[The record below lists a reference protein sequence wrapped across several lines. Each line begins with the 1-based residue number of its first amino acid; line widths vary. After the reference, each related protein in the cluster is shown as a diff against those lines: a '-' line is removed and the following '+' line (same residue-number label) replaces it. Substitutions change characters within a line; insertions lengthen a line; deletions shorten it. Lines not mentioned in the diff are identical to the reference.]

1 MDNSSKISMTFWSED
16 VDKHIPKFVEGKVYA
31 ISNADIKRGGQYN
44 KTEHQCELMCNRTTQ
59 ITDCEDV
66 GNIKSYDINL
76 TSLSH
81 LAHEKSGGV
90 KTVYCVIYSIP
101 EVETIVRKDGG
112 ELKKIA
118 FKIVDSS

>member
-1 MDNSSKISMTFWSED
+1 
-16 VDKHIPKFVEGKVYA
+16 
-31 ISNADIKRGGQYN
+31 
-44 KTEHQCELMCNRTTQ
+44 MCNRTTQ

-76 TSLSH
+76 TSLGH
-81 LAHEKSGGV
+81 LMQEKSGGV

-101 EVETIVRKDGG
+101 EVETIIRKDGG
-112 ELKKIA
+112 ELKKIS